1 MKNVKY
7 NYPKSSFL
15 NVEKDLGIIIDKI
28 LQNDRLQKLL
38 YWNHKDALTRRK
50 LTDDEKFSLPG
61 KYIKLIPKIYID
73 PEMLVYIIISF
84 GNFIPNPTN
93 PEFRDNIIGFH
104 IICHFDQWLLDDMQ
118 LRPYKIAAE
127 LDTMFN
133 EAKLTGI
140 GKLQF
145 LGADQIA
152 ISGEEFAGI
161 TLLYSAVHGEDDKIN
176 APNVASNADLVE
188 NFNKLFN
195 PHLMEDEEED
205 E

>member
-1 MKNVKY
+1 
-7 NYPKSSFL
+7 
-15 NVEKDLGIIIDKI
+15 
-28 LQNDRLQKLL
+28 
-38 YWNHKDALTRRK
+38 
-50 LTDDEKFSLPG
+50 
-61 KYIKLIPKIYID
+61 
-73 PEMLVYIIISF
+73 
-84 GNFIPNPTN
+84 
-93 PEFRDNIIGFH
+93 
-104 IICHFDQWLLDDMQ
+104 MQ

-152 ISGEEFAGI
+152 VSGEEFAGI
-161 TLLYSAVHGEDDKIN
+161 TLLYSAIHGEEDKIN
-176 APNVASNADLVE
+176 APEVESNKDLVK

-195 PHLMEDEEED
+195 PHLVEDEEED